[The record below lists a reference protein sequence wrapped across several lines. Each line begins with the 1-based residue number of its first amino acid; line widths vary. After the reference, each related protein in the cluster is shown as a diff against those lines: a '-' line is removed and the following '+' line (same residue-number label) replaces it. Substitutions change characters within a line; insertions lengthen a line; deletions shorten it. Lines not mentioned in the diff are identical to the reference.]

1 MAREFNSSHEYQRF
15 DFDLDKRRRIIVNLV
30 VMTIMLHSNFYFHRS
45 DNNGFRQIK
54 ETYRNAMDEQKRSSD
69 SIQCTL
75 IVEKTWCISLDKQKI
90 EKRNTHFGFCSLLL
104 FFVSLAVSGIAC
116 RPLLGTESYPES
128 SWIDWV
134 EYILWKWSQIM
145 RNIWS
150 RIEFPL
156 FKRRETKSM
165 IVGKEWRQVCKGEID
180 EFWFNGIKV
189 RQSIENVLIKCV
201 FIQLLFCICSRL
213 ETIFKVS

>member
-1 MAREFNSSHEYQRF
+1 MA
-15 DFDLDKRRRIIVNLV
+15 
-30 VMTIMLHSNFYFHRS
+30 
-45 DNNGFRQIK
+45 G
-54 ETYRNAMDEQKRSSD
+54 QKRSSD

-90 EKRNTHFGFCSLLL
+90 EKRNTHFGFCLLLL

-116 RPLLGTESYPES
+116 RLFSLRIYNRQMKRQSVLLLGGAESHLES
-128 SWIDWV
+128 SWFDWV
-134 EYILWKWSQIM
+134 EYILWKWSEFI
-145 RNIWS
+145 RNIRS

-165 IVGKEWRQVCKGEID
+165 IVGKEWRQVCKEQTD
-180 EFWFNGIKV
+180 EFWVNGIKV
-189 RQSIENVLIKCV
+189 RQSIENVLMKCV
-201 FIQLLFCICSRL
+201 FILFLFCICSRL